1 MASVAATST
10 LAPALAARRRRAR
23 PGAAPLPLPPRRA
36 AVVRCS
42 LESNVSDMGV
52 NAPKG
57 LFPPEP
63 EHYRGPKLKVAIIG
77 AGLAGM
83 STAVELLDQGH
94 EVDLY
99 ESRPFIGGKVGSF
112 VDRKGNHIEMG
123 LHVFFGCYSNL
134 FRLMKKVGADNN
146 LLVKEHTHTF
156 VNKGGAVGELDFRF
170 PVGAP
175 LHGIQAFLRTN
186 QLKVYDKARNAVALA
201 LSPVVRALVDPDGAL
216 QQVRDL
222 DDVSFSDW
230 FMSKGGT
237 RESITRMWDPVAY
250 ALGFIDCDNISAR
263 CMLTIFTLF
272 ATKTEASLL
281 RMLKGSPDVYLS
293 GPIKKYITDRGGRFH
308 LRWGCR
314 EVLYEKAPDGETY
327 VKGLFLSKATS
338 REIIKADAY
347 VAACDVPGIKRLLP
361 SEWREW
367 EIFDNI
373 YKLDGVPVV
382 TVQLRYNG
390 WVTELQDLEKSRQLE
405 KAVGLD
411 NLLYTPDADFSC
423 FSDLALSSP
432 ADYYIEGQGSLIQ
445 AVLTPGDPYMPLP
458 NEQIISKVQ
467 KQVVE
472 LFPSARGLEVT
483 WSSVVKIGQSLYR
496 EAPGNDPFRPD
507 QKTPVKNFF
516 LSGSYTKQD
525 YIDSMEGATL
535 SGRRT
540 AAYICGAGEELLA
553 LRKKLVIDDSE
564 KALGNVQV
572 LQTTP
577 RRLAAVLETETC
589 PAAVLETERSVS
601 GVLAAVTGDDWRQ
614 PERVAVKASRPPVVC
629 ETLTATRERE
639 LLRLF
644 VSLTKPRG
652 SWWLM
657 APSPAAG
664 PPPARPSSSHLW
676 RAAGVL
682 QSISRSQVLLHGPRR
697 RHRRLPGGVVRAAPD
712 APPVVRAAVSA
723 VTELLRALSP
733 NKTPRDAAEQGEAE
747 DPPPCGS
754 VEDVLA
760 VLRDDY
766 RRAYFLTGL
775 SRYSQNLDLL
785 VPFFNSPSLELESI
799 EKGLRVETKFV
810 KATWKLRTYLRLPWR
825 PLIAIRGNTT
835 YDLNEDYKV
844 VRHSESW
851 DVSALEAIGQIFVS
865 AREQRKGSR
874 G

>member
-10 LAPALAARRRRAR
+10 LAPAALAARRRRAR
-23 PGAAPLPLPPRRA
+23 PGAAPLPTTRRA
-36 AVVRCS
+36 SVVRCS
-42 LESNVSDMGV
+42 LDSNVSDMGV
-52 NAPKG
+52 NG
-57 LFPPEP
+57 EEP
-63 EHYRGPKLKVAIIG
+63 CRHARPFLGWGRGSFL
-77 AGLAGM
+77 
-83 STAVELLDQGH
+83 
-94 EVDLY
+94 VDLY

-112 VDRKGNHIEMG
+112 VDKQGNHIEMG

-134 FRLMKKVGADNN
+134 FRLLKKVGADNN

-156 VNKGGAVGELDFRF
+156 VNKGGTIGELDFRF

-186 QLKVYDKARNAVALA
+186 QLKLYDKARNAVALA

-314 EVLYEKAPDGETY
+314 EVLYEKSPDGETY
-327 VKGLFLSKATS
+327 VKGLLLSKATS

-367 EIFDNI
+367 EMFDNI

-390 WVTELQDLEKSRQLE
+390 WVTELQDLEKSRQLK

-411 NLLYTPDADFSC
+411 NLLYTADADFSC

-432 ADYYIEGQGSLIQ
+432 ANYYIEGQGSLIQ

-458 NEQIISKVQ
+458 NEEIISK
-467 KQVVE
+467 VVE

-507 QKTPVKNFF
+507 QRTPVKNFF

-553 LRKKLVIDDSE
+553 LRKKLVIGDSE

-572 LQTTP
+572 LQT
-577 RRLAAVLETETC
+577 
-589 PAAVLETERSVS
+589 S
-601 GVLAAVTGDDWRQ
+601 
-614 PERVAVKASRPPVVC
+614 
-629 ETLTATRERE
+629 
-639 LLRLF
+639 
-644 VSLTKPRG
+644 
-652 SWWLM
+652 
-657 APSPAAG
+657 
-664 PPPARPSSSHLW
+664 
-676 RAAGVL
+676 
-682 QSISRSQVLLHGPRR
+682 
-697 RHRRLPGGVVRAAPD
+697 
-712 APPVVRAAVSA
+712 
-723 VTELLRALSP
+723 
-733 NKTPRDAAEQGEAE
+733 
-747 DPPPCGS
+747 
-754 VEDVLA
+754 
-760 VLRDDY
+760 
-766 RRAYFLTGL
+766 
-775 SRYSQNLDLL
+775 
-785 VPFFNSPSLELESI
+785 
-799 EKGLRVETKFV
+799 
-810 KATWKLRTYLRLPWR
+810 
-825 PLIAIRGNTT
+825 
-835 YDLNEDYKV
+835 
-844 VRHSESW
+844 
-851 DVSALEAIGQIFVS
+851 
-865 AREQRKGSR
+865 
-874 G
+874 

>member
-10 LAPALAARRRRAR
+10 LAPAIAARRRRAR
-23 PGAAPLPLPPRRA
+23 PGAAPLPPTPRRA

-112 VDRKGNHIEMG
+112 VDRQGNHIEMG

-314 EVLYEKAPDGETY
+314 EVLYEKSPDGETY
-327 VKGLFLSKATS
+327 VKGLLLSKATS

-367 EIFDNI
+367 EMFDNI

-432 ADYYIEGQGSLIQ
+432 TDYYIEGQGSLIQ

-458 NEQIISKVQ
+458 NEEIISKVQ

-553 LRKKLVIDDSE
+553 LRKKLVIDGSE
-564 KALGNVQV
+564 NALGNVQV
-572 LQTTP
+572 LQTSHVQ
-577 RRLAAVLETETC
+577 L
-589 PAAVLETERSVS
+589 S
-601 GVLAAVTGDDWRQ
+601 
-614 PERVAVKASRPPVVC
+614 
-629 ETLTATRERE
+629 
-639 LLRLF
+639 F
-644 VSLTKPRG
+644 G
-652 SWWLM
+652 SWKM
-657 APSPAAG
+657 
-664 PPPARPSSSHLW
+664 
-676 RAAGVL
+676 
-682 QSISRSQVLLHGPRR
+682 LLLVG
-697 RHRRLPGGVVRAAPD
+697 RL
-712 APPVVRAAVSA
+712 
-723 VTELLRALSP
+723 LCWKL
-733 NKTPRDAAEQGEAE
+733 KQGEAS

-754 VEDVLA
+754 VDDVLA

-785 VPFFNSPSLELESI
+785 VPFFDSPSLELESI